1 MKTHNRNIFLSEEV
15 AERKEAYYPPYS
27 RLANVIFWG
36 RSERDVCASANELT
50 EALHEMVGEKEGWE
64 ILGPADCVKAKV
76 KDKYRRH
83 VLVKAPTEE
92 NIGSLIS
99 QCAVKLTKRMGI
111 SMTIDVDAYDMM

>member
-1 MKTHNRNIFLSEEV
+1 M
-15 AERKEAYYPPYS
+15 
-27 RLANVIFWG
+27 
-36 RSERDVCASANELT
+36 CASTNELA
-50 EALHEMVGEKEGWE
+50 EALHEEVGEKEGWE

-92 NIGSLIS
+92 NIGSVIS
-99 QCAVKLTKRMGI
+99 QCAAKLTKRMGI